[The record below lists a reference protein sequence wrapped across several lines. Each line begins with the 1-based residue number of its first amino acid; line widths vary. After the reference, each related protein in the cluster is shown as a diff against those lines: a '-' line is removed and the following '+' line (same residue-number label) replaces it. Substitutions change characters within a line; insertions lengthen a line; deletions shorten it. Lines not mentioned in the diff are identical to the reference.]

1 MSSRNRLYVLASC
14 EVRLY
19 RLVSEGAVWLWKGSV
34 VGLRASL
41 YSVVALCLSVDEVPV
56 GHFASRLLDAFC
68 SSLFVVVEGVAL
80 S

>member
-1 MSSRNRLYVLASC
+1 MVVERVGRELA
-14 EVRLY
+14 RF
-19 RLVSEGAVWLWKGSV
+19 
-34 VGLRASL
+34 L
-41 YSVVALCLSVDEVPV
+41 YSVVAFCLSVDEVPV